1 MTNWVATAIRFI
13 VSLIG
18 AVAIAWPVST
28 RTEDNVVLTSVT
40 VLDKGPWPS

>member
-1 MTNWVATAIRFI
+1 MTNWVSSVIGFI

-28 RTEDNVVLTSVT
+28 RTEDDVVLTSVT
-40 VLDKGPWPS
+40 VLDKGPRPS